1 MQHDTRYVSDSVA
14 QSIDEINDSTPEPDW
29 WHASSA
35 GDELIIKLTGKLGIE
50 RAPILWAKV
59 NGALEG
65 LTATKVV
72 LDLNG
77 LESMDGACVAIVVHL
92 QRRFERKPTKLEVR
106 GGNPEL
112 RKLFALHVRKRRL
125 RRTDRRPQG
134 LLSQVGDATIAMG
147 IGFRDVCA
155 FIGELC
161 TTIVRGGFSIRRYN
175 LRDAALTA
183 ERAGADAVP
192 IVLLI
197 NFLVGFVMAYQS
209 ARQLDRFGANILVA
223 DLVGIA
229 VVRELG
235 PLMTAIVICGR
246 SGAAFAA
253 ELGTMKVGE
262 EVDALR
268 TFGISP
274 IQYLVMPRMLGLI
287 AVAPIL
293 TLLADGVG
301 ILGGGVVAATKLGVG
316 PRAFMSELGQA
327 VHLTDVVSGLVKSVA
342 FGIAIAIIAC
352 QRGLSVNGGAAE
364 VGQRTTSAVVTIL
377 FSLIVLD
384 AIFTVLIEA
393 LIL

>member
-1 MQHDTRYVSDSVA
+1 
-14 QSIDEINDSTPEPDW
+14 
-29 WHASSA
+29 
-35 GDELIIKLTGKLGIE
+35 
-50 RAPILWAKV
+50 
-59 NGALEG
+59 
-65 LTATKVV
+65 
-72 LDLNG
+72 
-77 LESMDGACVAIVVHL
+77 
-92 QRRFERKPTKLEVR
+92 EVR

-229 VVRELG
+229 VVRELA

-268 TFGISP
+268 TFGMYP
-274 IQYLVMPRMLGLI
+274 IQYLV
-287 AVAPIL
+287 
-293 TLLADGVG
+293 
-301 ILGGGVVAATKLGVG
+301 
-316 PRAFMSELGQA
+316 
-327 VHLTDVVSGLVKSVA
+327 
-342 FGIAIAIIAC
+342 
-352 QRGLSVNGGAAE
+352 
-364 VGQRTTSAVVTIL
+364 
-377 FSLIVLD
+377 
-384 AIFTVLIEA
+384 
-393 LIL
+393 